1 MTKRKPVL
9 VLFIITAIVLIAG
22 AVLFAIPTLFV
33 KGTELEVTFIDL
45 NSGIINAL
53 TGKNMVTN
61 IVSVAVSVVLFI
73 LIPLIVHIKRKQ
85 HSVTVLLL
93 IGALVMLYVEL
104 LILSYT
110 DIKAPLIEK
119 ITKDQAAL
127 QQLIS
132 QGLLFLIGVG
142 LIALSGILELITFI
156 VDMVIRVKKE
166 PEVVPTAQEMREEK
180 AEEEPV
186 QEEAKEEPAQVV
198 AAPVEEPQQE
208 EAAIAEPVEEEEVE
222 MEAEP
227 EEEVEEEAA
236 EEQEEEEKPAPKKA
250 PAKKAP
256 AKKEAKKAPAK
267 KEEAKKPTRET
278 TTIKKPASRETTTI
292 KKPTRETQTVKK
304 AEVLTNEEG
313 KQFVKAYHVS
323 QRKELNK
330 WQVKGAGSEKAIK
343 LFDTQKEAI
352 EYANQLSANNG
363 AAVRVHSRAGKM
375 RKA

>member
-33 KGTELEVTFIDL
+33 KGTELEVTFVDL

-61 IVSVAVSVVLFI
+61 IVSVAVSAVLFI

-93 IGALVMLYVEL
+93 IGSLVMLYVEL
-104 LILSYT
+104 LTLSYT
-110 DIKAPLIEK
+110 EIKAPLIEK
-119 ITKDQAAL
+119 ITQDQAAF
-127 QQLIS
+127 QQLLS
-132 QGLLFLIGVG
+132 QGLLFVIGVG
-142 LIALSGILELITFI
+142 LIALSGILELVTFI
-156 VDMVIRVKKE
+156 VDMVIRVKRE

-180 AEEEPV
+180 VEEEPV

-198 AAPVEEPQQE
+198 AAPVNEPQQE
-208 EAAIAEPVEEEEVE
+208 EAAPEEQEEEVE
-222 MEAEP
+222 VEVEP
-227 EEEVEEEAA
+227 EEEVVEEAA
-236 EEQEEEEKPAPKKA
+236 PVEEEHEKEEKPAP
-250 PAKKAP
+250 KKAP

-267 KEEAKKPTRET
+267 KGEAKKSTRET

-292 KKPTRETQTVKK
+292 KKPSRETQTVKK
-304 AEVLTNEEG
+304 AEILTNEEG

>member
-33 KGTELEVTFIDL
+33 KGTELEVTFVDL

-61 IVSVAVSVVLFI
+61 IVSLAVSAVLFI
-73 LIPLIVHIKRKQ
+73 IIPLIVHIKRKQ

-93 IGALVMLYVEL
+93 IGSLVMLYVEL
-104 LILSYT
+104 LTLSYT
-110 DIKAPLIEK
+110 EIKAPLIEK
-119 ITKDQAAL
+119 ITQDQAAF
-127 QQLIS
+127 QQLLS
-132 QGLLFLIGVG
+132 QGLLFVIGVG
-142 LIALSGILELITFI
+142 LIALSGILELVTFI
-156 VDMVIRVKKE
+156 VDMVIRVKRE

-180 AEEEPV
+180 VEEEPV

-198 AAPVEEPQQE
+198 AAPVNEPQQE
-208 EAAIAEPVEEEEVE
+208 EAAPEEQEEEVE
-222 MEAEP
+222 VEAEP
-227 EEEVEEEAA
+227 EEEVVEEAA
-236 EEQEEEEKPAPKKA
+236 PAEEEQEKEEKPAP
-250 PAKKAP
+250 KKAP

-267 KEEAKKPTRET
+267 KEEAKKSARET
-278 TTIKKPASRETTTI
+278 TTIKKPS
-292 KKPTRETQTVKK
+292 RETQTVKK
-304 AEVLTNEEG
+304 AEILTNEEG